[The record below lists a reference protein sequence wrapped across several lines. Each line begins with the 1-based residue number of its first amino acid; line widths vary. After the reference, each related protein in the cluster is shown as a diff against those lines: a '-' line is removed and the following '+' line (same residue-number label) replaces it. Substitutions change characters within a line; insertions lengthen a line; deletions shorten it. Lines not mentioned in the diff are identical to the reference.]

1 MAKFT
6 RIVNGVLRSFEES
19 GSPTIYDRTISIVA
33 SGAVSPDLNGP
44 VTSGT
49 NITLPS
55 GQTYTGDE
63 LQVYLNGLRLD
74 DVLDYNTTSST
85 QIQMTFNLEAG
96 DKLRFY
102 IDRNF

>member
-6 RIVNGVLRSFEES
+6 RIISGVLRSFDES
-19 GSPTIYDRTISIVA
+19 GSPTIYDRTILIVA

-44 VTSGT
+44 VSAGTS
-49 NITLPS
+49 ISLPS

-85 QIQMTFNLEAG
+85 QVQMTFNLEAG

>member
-6 RIVNGVLRSFEES
+6 RIVNGVLRSFDES

-55 GQTYTGDE
+55 GQTYTGEE

>member
-6 RIVNGVLRSFEES
+6 RIVNGVLRSFDES

-44 VTSGT
+44 VTAGT
-49 NITLPS
+49 SISLPS
-55 GQTYTGDE
+55 GKTYTSEE

-85 QIQMTFNLEAG
+85 QIQMTFNLEAN

>member
-1 MAKFT
+1 MAKFLQL
-6 RIVNGVLRSFEES
+6 VNGIPKSVSES
-19 GSPTIYDRTISIVA
+19 GNPAIYDRTISVVA

-44 VTSGT
+44 VNAGT

-55 GQTYTGDE
+55 GQTYVGDE
-63 LQVYLNGLRLD
+63 LQVYLNGIRLD
-74 DVLDYNTTSST
+74 DVLDYNTNST
-85 QIQMTFNLEAG
+85 TTIQMTFNLQAG

>member
-19 GSPTIYDRTISIVA
+19 GSPTIYDQTISIVA

-55 GQTYTGDE
+55 SKTYTGDE
-63 LQVYLNGLRLD
+63 LQIFLNGLRLD

>member
-1 MAKFT
+1 MAKFL
-6 RIVNGVLRSFEES
+6 RLSGGIPRSFDES
-19 GSPTIYDRTISIVA
+19 GSPAIYDETIAIVA

-44 VTSGT
+44 VTAGT
-49 NITLPS
+49 SITLPN

-74 DVLDYNTTSST
+74 DILDYNHTSST
-85 QIQMTFNLEAG
+85 QIQMTFSLEVN

-102 IDRNF
+102 IDRNA

>member
-1 MAKFT
+1 MAKFL
-6 RIVNGVLRSFEES
+6 RLSNGVPRSFDES
-19 GSPTIYDRTISIVA
+19 GSPAIYDRTISILA

-44 VTSGT
+44 ISAGT

-55 GQTYTGDE
+55 GQTYTGEE

-85 QIQMTFNLEAG
+85 QIQMTFSLEAG